1 MLSADL
7 LAALEKIAI
16 YIVPA
21 LLGII
26 LHEVAHGALAAYL
39 GDPTAKSLGRLTL
52 NPLPH
57 VDPLGL
63 LVFVLTSLTS
73 PFVFGWAK
81 PVPVNPR
88 YFANPAKGMMLV
100 ALAGPATN
108 FLLATL
114 FALLLWL
121 ALRFLPE
128 TAFNSTL
135 TLTFLTAL
143 KAGVFINLALAWL
156 NLIPVP
162 PLDGSRILSFFL
174 PERLARHYQRI
185 ERFGFLLLLLLLFSG
200 LFNKIL
206 VPLLQGSANVLLA
219 FLDAY
224 S

>member
-1 MLSADL
+1 MSGDL
-7 LAALEKIAI
+7 LLALEKIAI

-26 LHEVAHGALAAYL
+26 LHEVAHGACAAYL

-108 FLLATL
+108 FLLALL

-121 ALRFLPE
+121 AIALLPE
-128 TAFNSTL
+128 AAFTSAL
-135 TLTFLTAL
+135 TLTILTAM

-156 NLIPVP
+156 NLLPVP

-174 PERLARHYQRI
+174 PRSLALTYLRI
-185 ERFGFLLLLLLLFSG
+185 ERYGLLLLMLLLFSG
-200 LFNKIL
+200 LLNKIL
-206 VPLLQGSANVLLA
+206 VPLLQGSANLLLG
-219 FLDAY
+219 FLDIYA
-224 S
+224 